1 MARAAVTITVLL
13 GLAAPIYGFA
23 PSAGIRL
30 SSRVS
35 SSRQLRTG
43 ITAMEMSVQ
52 DSVDRRA
59 ALSRMAVIAA
69 GLSVSAATVPSPALA
84 AGTPKKVVV
93 AGATGQTGRR
103 ILERLAGTAGLNVG
117 GGGRNVD
124 KASKSLAES
133 STVVRGAMVQK
144 VAAVDT
150 AAVELKQLDVVADSV
165 DALAQTMDGADSLVI
180 ATGFIPGNP
189 FKMNDEAHKVDN
201 VGTIKLIDAAKKA
214 GVKKVVMVSS
224 ILTNGRAWG
233 QEKSPGFV
241 ITNAFGGVL
250 DEKLVAENYLRASG
264 LDYTI
269 VRPGGLKA
277 KPPTGAL
284 LVAKEDSLNSGEV
297 SRDLVADVAVAS
309 LSDPKVRRSV
319 TAWIALTCAFS
330 ALMLLPRHCAAVS
343 HVLSVALGHTTQV
356 SSKVLEIIEDEGVP
370 PKVFNGIVM

>member
-1 MARAAVTITVLL
+1 MMRAAAAIAVLL
-13 GLAAPIYGFA
+13 AMAVPAHGFA
-23 PSAGIRL
+23 PSAGFKL
-30 SSRVS
+30 SSSVAKS
-35 SSRQLRTG
+35 PRQLRG
-43 ITAMEMSVQ
+43 GKTAVNMAA
-52 DSVDRRA
+52 DSIDRRA
-59 ALSRMAVIAA
+59 ALSRVAVVAA
-69 GLSVSAATVPSPALA
+69 GLAASTVTVPSLALA
-84 AGTPKKVVV
+84 AGAPKTVVV

-103 ILERLAGTAGLNVG
+103 ILERLASTPGLSVVG
-117 GGGRNVD
+117 GVRNVAA
-124 KASKSLAES
+124 ASKSLSES

-150 AAVELKQLDVVADSV
+150 AAVELKQLDVVEQTV
-165 DALAQTMDGADSLVI
+165 DALAQTMGGADALII

-189 FKMNDEAHKVDN
+189 FKLADEAHKVDN
-201 VGTIKLIDAAKKA
+201 IGTCKLIDAAKKA

-284 LVAKEDSLNSGEV
+284 VVSGEDTLNSGEV

-309 LSDPKVRRSV
+309 VSDPKVSN
-319 TAWIALTCAFS
+319 
-330 ALMLLPRHCAAVS
+330 
-343 HVLSVALGHTTQV
+343 
-356 SSKVLEIIEDEGVP
+356 KVLEIIEDEGVP
-370 PKVFNGIVM
+370 PKVFNGIQM

>member
-1 MARAAVTITVLL
+1 MARTAVTITVLL

-30 SSRVS
+30 SSHVT

-43 ITAMEMSVQ
+43 ITAIEMSVQ

-69 GLSVSAATVPSPALA
+69 GLSVSVATVPSPALA
-84 AGTPKKVVV
+84 AGAPKKVVV

-103 ILERLAGTAGLNVG
+103 ILERLAGTAGLNVVG
-117 GGGRNVD
+117 GVRNVD

-150 AAVELKQLDVVADSV
+150 AAVELKQLDVVADSI

-309 LSDPKVRRSV
+309 LSDPKVSQHGSR
-319 TAWIALTCAFS
+319 
-330 ALMLLPRHCAAVS
+330 
-343 HVLSVALGHTTQV
+343 
-356 SSKVLEIIEDEGVP
+356 
-370 PKVFNGIVM
+370 